1 MFPENGSTTPHPR
14 RIRSVNAA
22 RATSVPR
29 QMTPCPPR
37 IERNR
42 AFACRST
49 RFALPGY
56 FPHVPPTRLHRFG
69 EGRPIMTACWLIIA
83 DDLTGAADCAV
94 AFAKRGLD
102 AAVLWGHGEDSG
114 ASVLS
119 VDADSRHLP
128 AAEAAARQ
136 LTAQAA
142 HWRPGV
148 RLYKKIDSTL
158 RGQPA
163 AELAAQL
170 RARAGATRRRRNC
183 WGGPSQTMRRRG
195 AAAPARRP
203 PRRSGTARCG
213 AATCR

>member
-1 MFPENGSTTPHPR
+1 
-14 RIRSVNAA
+14 
-22 RATSVPR
+22 
-29 QMTPCPPR
+29 
-37 IERNR
+37 
-42 AFACRST
+42 
-49 RFALPGY
+49 
-56 FPHVPPTRLHRFG
+56 
-69 EGRPIMTACWLIIA
+69 MTACWLIIA

-163 AELAAQL
+163 AELAAQPDVDGAL
-170 RARAGATRRRRNC
+170 VGGASLDVESFAAICRAA
-183 WGGPSQTMRRRG
+183 SH
-195 AAAPARRP
+195 
-203 PRRSGTARCG
+203 S
-213 AATCR
+213 